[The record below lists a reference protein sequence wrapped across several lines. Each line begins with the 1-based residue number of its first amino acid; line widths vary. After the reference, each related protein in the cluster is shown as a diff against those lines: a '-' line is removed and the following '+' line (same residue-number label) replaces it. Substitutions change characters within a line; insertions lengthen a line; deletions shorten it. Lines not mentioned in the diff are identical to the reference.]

1 MGAVRN
7 SARSGSTGLATPAS
21 CLLRSPPV
29 LRVPAYRLALGV
41 GSVATP
47 RLIMQAVFPWRQ
59 GMPHGDII
67 ASVLSFPNLNG
78 YVRTPT
84 LTGINRCETS
94 PPILPATACH

>member
-29 LRVPAYRLALGV
+29 LRVPAYRLALRV

-47 RLIMQAVFPWRQ
+47 RVIMQAVFPWRQ

-78 YVRTPT
+78 YHKKFSGQHP
-84 LTGINRCETS
+84 LTDLSWHNEWGKC
-94 PPILPATACH
+94 